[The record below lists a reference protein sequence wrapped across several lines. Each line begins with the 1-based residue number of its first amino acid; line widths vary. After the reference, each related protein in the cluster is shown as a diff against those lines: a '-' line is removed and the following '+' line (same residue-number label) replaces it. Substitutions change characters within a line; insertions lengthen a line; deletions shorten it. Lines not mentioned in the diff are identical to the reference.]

1 MTRALLLGL
10 CAWTLGAQTP
20 VEIRVDAAATVGAYR
35 PMYAYFGYDE
45 PNYTYMKNG
54 KKLIAELQALSPV
67 PVEIRAHHMLVT
79 GDGTPALKWGST
91 NAYTEDA
98 SGKPVYDWTIVDR
111 IIDTY
116 IQVKARPFVEI
127 GFMPEA
133 LSTNPQ
139 PYVVNWP
146 ARDGG
151 RGWSYPPKD
160 YGKWAELVRQWVL
173 HSVARYGK
181 AEVEKWSWELWNEP
195 DISYWRGT
203 PEEYNKLYDYTSDAV
218 KRALPTARIGG
229 PGSTGPGGAKAA
241 AFLKQFLEHCARGT
255 NAVTGKTGAP
265 LDFITYHAKGSP
277 RVVNG
282 HVQMGLAKEMV
293 DVQRGLEV
301 IKEFPQYRALPIV
314 LSEADPEGCAAC
326 SARTYPQ
333 NLYRNGL
340 MYPSYTAS
348 AYSNLFKLADRY
360 QANLAGMLTWAF
372 EFEGQPYF
380 DGFRTLA
387 TNGVDKPVLNFF
399 RMAAMM
405 KGDRV
410 KVESSAGAGL
420 DKILGAGVRES
431 ADIDGMATRTDREM
445 AVLVW
450 NYHDD
455 ETSATAAAVNVV
467 LTGIAKGAERVLVQ
481 HYRIDDDHSNAYT
494 VWKQMGSPQDPA
506 PDQYARLEAAG
517 QLQLLTSPEWREP
530 KDGKLTFAFP
540 LPHHAVSL
548 LRLTW

>member
-1 MTRALLLGL
+1 MKSIVLLWMAAFAVYG
-10 CAWTLGAQTP
+10 QP
-20 VEIRVDAAATVGAYR
+20 VEIRVDAASTLGPYKSI
-35 PMYAYFGYDE
+35 YAFFGYDE
-45 PNYTYMKNG
+45 PNYTYMTNG
-54 KKLIAELQALSPV
+54 RKLIGELQALSPV
-67 PVEIRAHHMLVT
+67 PVEIRAHHLLVT

-111 IIDTY
+111 IFDTY
-116 IQVKARPFVEI
+116 TQVKARPFVEI

-160 YGKWAELVRQWVL
+160 YNKWAELVRQWVL

-181 AEVEKWSWELWNEP
+181 AEVEQWSWELWNEP

-203 PEEYNKLYDYTSDAV
+203 PEEYDKLYDYTSDAV
-218 KRALPTARIGG
+218 KRALPAARVGG
-229 PGSTGPGGAKAA
+229 PGSTGAGSAKAA

-255 NAVTGKTGAP
+255 NAATGKVGAP
-265 LDFITYHAKGSP
+265 LDFISYHAKGSP
-277 RVVNG
+277 KVVDG
-282 HVQMGLAKEMV
+282 HVQMGLNKEMV
-293 DVQRGLEV
+293 DVQRGMEV
-301 IKEFPQYRALPIV
+301 INEFPQFRALPIV

-340 MYPSYTAS
+340 MYPSYTAA
-348 AYSNLFKLADRY
+348 AYSNIFKLADRY
-360 QANLAGMLTWAF
+360 HSNMKGMLTWAF

-410 KVESSAGAGL
+410 KVESTGGLGL
-420 DKILGAGVRES
+420 DKILAAGVRDA
-431 ADIDGMATRTDREM
+431 ADIDGMATRADREM

-455 ETSATAAAVNVV
+455 ELSGAAAAVRVAMN
-467 LTGIAKGAERVLVQ
+467 GIPKSAERVLVQ
-481 HYRIDDDHSNAYT
+481 HYRIDDEHSNAYT
-494 VWKQMGSPQDPA
+494 VWKQMGSPQQPT
-506 PDQYARLEAAG
+506 PEQYARLEAAG
-517 QLQLLTSPEWREP
+517 QLQLLGSPEWRQP
-530 KDGKLTFAFP
+530 QDGKLALDFT
-540 LPHHAVSL
+540 LPSHAVSL
-548 LRLTW
+548 IRLTW